1 MKWHIGMVM
10 AAVLAMPM
18 IDKSWRY
25 YLASACLRCEKPP
38 AESADLQLLIKRL
51 ESLEAR
57 VAALEAPKPEPPKE
71 QVTKTKPVLYVHSE
85 TWCGPCQVFK
95 SDVAAAGELPVE
107 IVYQRFSSYVPAFRW
122 TDAAGKTITR
132 TGYAKGSLDS
142 LLREVAG
149 R

>member
-10 AAVLAMPM
+10 AAVLTMPM
-18 IDKSWRY
+18 ID
-25 YLASACLRCEKPP
+25 EKPP

-85 TWCGPCQVFK
+85 TWCGPCQTFK
-95 SDVAAAGELPVE
+95 ADVAAAGELPVE

-132 TGYAKGSLDS
+132 TGYAKGSLDG
-142 LLREVAG
+142 LLKEVAG
-149 R
+149 K

>member
-1 MKWHIGMVM
+1 MKWQIGMAM

-18 IDKSWRY
+18 ID
-25 YLASACLRCEKPP
+25 EKPP

-57 VAALEAPKPEPPKE
+57 VTALEAPKPEPPEE
-71 QVTKTKPVLYVHSE
+71 QVAKTKPVLYVHSE

-142 LLREVAG
+142 LLGEVVG
-149 R
+149 K

>member
-1 MKWHIGMVM
+1 MKWHIGMTL
-10 AAVLAMPM
+10 AALLAMPM
-18 IDKSWRY
+18 ID
-25 YLASACLRCEKPP
+25 EKPP

-85 TWCGPCQVFK
+85 TWCGPCQTFK
-95 SDVAAAGELPVE
+95 ADVAAAGELPVE

-132 TGYAKGSLDS
+132 TGYAKGSLDG
-142 LLREVAG
+142 LLKEVAG
-149 R
+149 K

>member
-1 MKWHIGMVM
+1 MKWHIGMAM

-18 IDKSWRY
+18 ID
-25 YLASACLRCEKPP
+25 EKQP

-57 VAALEAPKPEPPKE
+57 VTALEAPKPEPPKE
-71 QVTKTKPVLYVHSE
+71 QAVKAKPVLYVHSE
-85 TWCGPCQVFK
+85 TWCGPCQTFK
-95 SDVAAAGELPVE
+95 ADVAAAGELPVE

-142 LLREVAG
+142 LLREVVG
-149 R
+149 K

>member
-1 MKWHIGMVM
+1 MKWQIGMTL
-10 AAVLAMPM
+10 AALLALPM
-18 IDKSWRY
+18 ID
-25 YLASACLRCEKPP
+25 EKQP

-51 ESLEAR
+51 ESLESR

-71 QVTKTKPVLYVHSE
+71 QAAKTKPVLYVHSE

-122 TDAAGKTITR
+122 TDAAERLSPAQDTR
-132 TGYAKGSLDS
+132 RDHSTVS
-142 LLREVAG
+142 
-149 R
+149 

>member
-1 MKWHIGMVM
+1 
-10 AAVLAMPM
+10 
-18 IDKSWRY
+18 
-25 YLASACLRCEKPP
+25 
-38 AESADLQLLIKRL
+38 
-51 ESLEAR
+51 

-85 TWCGPCQVFK
+85 TWCGPCQTFK
-95 SDVAAAGELPVE
+95 ADVAAAGELPVE

-142 LLREVAG
+142 LLKEVAG
-149 R
+149 K